1 MINNM
6 EILARDHQARLLAEA
21 AESRMRR
28 LAGGMPRQ
36 SVHPMRRLTR
46 LARVQR

>member
-6 EILARDHQARLLAEA
+6 EMLARDHQAKLLAEA

-28 LAGGMPRQ
+28 LAGGVPRH
-36 SVHPMRRLTR
+36 SVHPVRRLTR
-46 LARVQR
+46 FARGQR